1 MSIKPFHYA
10 SSHADTF
17 DAPATFADAQER
29 LIVLREE
36 LGKIRSQLSDPARCE
51 KMNWSEPDYQ
61 TWRHKALHARNVKM
75 AQQSRLQRWIQ
86 DQRAQRAVIALR
98 TNDPLILLGRMLDLV
113 DDITRVDQV
122 PFSSADQD
130 LLALTRKIVNE
141 NPVLVP

>member
-1 MSIKPFHYA
+1 MSTKAFHYA

-17 DAPATFADAQER
+17 DGPATFADAQER

-51 KMNWSEPDYQ
+51 KMNWSEPEYQ
-61 TWRHKALHARNVKM
+61 TWRHKALHARNAKM

-113 DDITRVDQV
+113 DDITRVDHV
-122 PFSSADQD
+122 PFSSSDQD

>member
-1 MSIKPFHYA
+1 MSTKPFHYE

-17 DAPATFADAQER
+17 DAPETFADAQDR
-29 LIVLREE
+29 LTILREE
-36 LGKIRSQLSDPARCE
+36 LGKIRSQLSDPARRE
-51 KMNWSEPDYQ
+51 KMNWTEVEYQ

-75 AQQSRLQRWIQ
+75 TQQSRLQRWIQ

-98 TNDPLILLGRMLDLV
+98 TNDPLVLLGRMLDLV
-113 DDITRVDQV
+113 DDITRVDHV
-122 PFSSADQD
+122 PFSSSDQD